1 MNLKDTMFSFST
13 ANSIREWDV
22 RLENLSTFFVESQ
35 TPAWGHPE
43 AKEGAV
49 SLATELVLA
58 TIV

>member
-49 SLATELVLA
+49 SLATESVLA